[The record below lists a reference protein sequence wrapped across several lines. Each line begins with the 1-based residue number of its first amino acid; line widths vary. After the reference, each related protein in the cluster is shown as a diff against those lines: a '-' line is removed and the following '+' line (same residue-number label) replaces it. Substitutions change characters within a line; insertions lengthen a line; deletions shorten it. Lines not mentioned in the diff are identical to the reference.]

1 MNKTFLKKFFG
12 ENIKNIISILYA
24 IGLLGMFAIL
34 VLIFMTKEEPA
45 NQMQNAGYEDISESW
60 TLDKNGQKS
69 VDVRMLGKYMDAES
83 GVLSIYYQLPQLQS
97 DIGLIYR
104 SKDVY
109 TSMFVDGQKIYETSV
124 YDSKWYNSSPG
135 NLWNVLTINSKYSGK
150 CIEMQIHMV
159 YDNDAVT
166 VDSLM
171 LGDKTAIILSIVGDN
186 MFGIMVSL
194 LLILTGVVL
203 IVIDFLPSYE
213 RARKNHSLFW
223 VGLFA
228 FLTGIWCLIETNVLQ
243 FGVKDMRILQLIDNM
258 IMIVDSMPLLMYLEC
273 EYEIFKH
280 RIARIIAYIN
290 VVYILVCVGI
300 QYVNIIDL
308 HNMLHGA
315 IMIMMATDAVLF
327 IWVICMLIKRIKE
340 KQPILNCTLQIM
352 GICSLWILGILES
365 VRSLNLDRVDRAG
378 LVRVGMLLLCLFFAA
393 SSQIEAYKIVM
404 HGLKYDLISKLAYSD
419 GLTGLGNRT
428 AYMEQLEAYESV
440 DTANEPMQLGIVYFD
455 VNNLKKVNDKQG
467 HEVGDQLIQA
477 AADII
482 KESFGLYGKSYR
494 IGGDEFCVLMTGDS
508 LCSDYEKGQAAFV
521 KAIQEK
527 NNSHKYDFDI
537 QIAHG
542 FAVCEEL
549 TNHKIDEAVALADS
563 RMYEDK
569 MKLKSNCNEKFTI
582 INS

>member
-12 ENIKNIISILYA
+12 KNIKNIISILYA
-24 IGLLGMFAIL
+24 IGLLGMLAIL

-109 TSMFVDGQKIYETSV
+109 TSVFVDGQKIYETSV

-135 NLWNVLTINSKYSGK
+135 NLWNVLTINSRYSGE

-159 YDNDAVT
+159 YDTDAVT

-171 LGDKTAIILSIVGDN
+171 LGDKTEIILSIFGDN
-186 MFGIMVSL
+186 MFGIVVSL
-194 LLILTGVVL
+194 LLILTGFVL

-228 FLTGIWCLIETNVLQ
+228 LLTGIWCLIETNVLQ

-280 RIARIIAYIN
+280 RITRIIAYIN

-300 QYVNIIDL
+300 QYVNTIDL
-308 HNMLHGA
+308 HNMLNGA

-327 IWVICMLIKRIKE
+327 IWVIRMLIKRIKE

-365 VRSLNLDRVDRAG
+365 VRSLNLDRADRAG
-378 LVRVGMLLLCLFFAA
+378 LVRVGMLLLCLFFAT

-404 HGLKYDLISKLAYSD
+404 QGLKYDLISKLAYSD

-428 AYMEQLEAYESV
+428 AYMEQLEEYESV
-440 DTANEPMQLGIVYFD
+440 DTDNEPMQLGIVYFD

-467 HEVGDQLIQA
+467 HEVGDKLIQA
-477 AADII
+477 AADVI
-482 KESFGLYGKSYR
+482 KDSFGLYGKSYR
-494 IGGDEFCVLMTGDS
+494 VGGDEFCVLMTGDS
-508 LCSDYEKGQAAFV
+508 LIADYEKGKAAFV

-527 NNSHKYDFDI
+527 NNSHKYDFEI

-549 TNHKIDEAVALADS
+549 TNQKIDEAVALADS
-563 RMYEDK
+563 QMYEDK
-569 MKLKSNCNEKFTI
+569 MKLKR
-582 INS
+582 NS